1 MNIVVSLDYEI
12 YFGRRSGSVER
23 SLIEPTNALCDIALR
38 NGIVLVFFVDIG
50 YLLRLKQQAR
60 QHPALEAA
68 HDSVMRQLDT
78 RVRQLNA

>member
-50 YLLRLKQQAR
+50 YLLR
-60 QHPALEAA
+60 
-68 HDSVMRQLDT
+68 
-78 RVRQLNA
+78 